1 MSLINKQ
8 YSKLTAQPV
17 NWILFALSLA
27 LIIITLYL
35 IFMNVPTDANLGI
48 SQRIFYI
55 HVPIAW
61 LGMISIVVVA
71 IASALY
77 LWTKNNKW
85 DDLAYSTA
93 EYGIIFATLIYFASG
108 CSTPASKHRADIR
121 DDSGD
126 RITVGKVQREVKI
139 GMPSSAIVEILGSP
153 NVVTTDEKRREVWVY
168 DKVASER
175 IASSSAS
182 SIFLFFGDQGQAAS
196 SSSQRTLTIIIKFD
210 ESSLVRD
217 FAYHTSRF

>member
-1 MSLINKQ
+1 MSFFNKGRGG
-8 YSKLTAQPV
+8 
-17 NWILFALSLA
+17 F
-27 LIIITLYL
+27 
-35 IFMNVPTDANLGI
+35 F
-48 SQRIFYI
+48 
-55 HVPIAW
+55 
-61 LGMISIVVVA
+61 
-71 IASALY
+71 
-77 LWTKNNKW
+77 
-85 DDLAYSTA
+85 
-93 EYGIIFATLIYFASG
+93 IFATVIYFASG
-108 CSTPASKHRADIR
+108 CSTAASKHRADIR
-121 DDSGD
+121 DDSGY

-139 GMPSSAIVEILGSP
+139 GMPSSAIVDILGSP

-168 DKVASER
+168 DKISSDR

>member
-1 MSLINKQ
+1 MSFFNKGRGG
-8 YSKLTAQPV
+8 
-17 NWILFALSLA
+17 F
-27 LIIITLYL
+27 
-35 IFMNVPTDANLGI
+35 F
-48 SQRIFYI
+48 
-55 HVPIAW
+55 
-61 LGMISIVVVA
+61 
-71 IASALY
+71 
-77 LWTKNNKW
+77 
-85 DDLAYSTA
+85 
-93 EYGIIFATLIYFASG
+93 IFATVIYFASG
-108 CSTPASKHRADIR
+108 CSTAASKHRADIR

-153 NVVTTDEKRREVWVY
+153 NVVTTDEKRREVWGY
-168 DKVASER
+168 DKISSDR